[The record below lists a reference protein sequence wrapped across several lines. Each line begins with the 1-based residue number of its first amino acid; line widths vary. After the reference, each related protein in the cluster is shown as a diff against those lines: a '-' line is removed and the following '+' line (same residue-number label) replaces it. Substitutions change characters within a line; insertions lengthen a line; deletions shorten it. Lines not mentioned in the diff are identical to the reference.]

1 MQRGNLIRLLA
12 FFTAGTMFMTSFA
25 GAKQP
30 EITKALTFSGAY
42 LAGRAAA
49 GDNHMDLAVAYFRQ
63 ASAFKIPDKTMSN
76 DLQHDIL
83 IMSLVDGN
91 FKEAVEQAN
100 SIKDEPS
107 RDHFY
112 HLTLATDDFTKN
124 KYENVKKHLK
134 FKNPSELE
142 NITSGLLNAW
152 AVFGSGDRNKAINS
166 LKKLRGPVS
175 YDIFVNYHMA
185 LMSDIAGKKQDAER
199 YYSKALAN
207 RRAGIASPDTYERV
221 INAYASFQS
230 RNNNKE
236 GALKTIQIGEQNFS
250 GRNVFKNM
258 RIQLEKNL
266 PLDMLVKT
274 PQDGAGEAL
283 YNIGTSVKGELS
295 ENFTLLYLQ
304 LALALRPQN
313 DATLYQIASILS
325 QTSSKD
331 KAIDFYKKIA
341 PNSFYSDDA
350 KTGLAFNL
358 ADLNDTDGAIKLL
371 SELEQ
376 KYPDDQ
382 AISLALAG
390 TYLTK
395 TKDYGKAVEVMDRAI
410 AHITD
415 TKKREWFLYN
425 IRGMAEERS
434 NLWDKAE
441 ADFRKALE
449 LSPDQPDVL
458 NYLGYSLIVR
468 NEKLDEALKMVKRA
482 VALSPQNG
490 EIVDSLGWAYFKLG
504 RYDDAVITLE
514 QAIKLKPGEA
524 TINDHLGDAYWKV
537 GRKLEATYQWKHALA
552 YNPEPEDI
560 AKIEEKLKVGLK
572 DQTTSQ

>member
-12 FFTAGTMFMTSFA
+12 FFTVGTIFMTSFA

-258 RIQLEKNL
+258 RIQIEKNL

-295 ENFTLLYLQ
+295 ENFSLLYLQ

-350 KTGLAFNL
+350 KTNLAFNL
-358 ADLNDTDGAIKLL
+358 ADLNDTEGAIKLL

-390 TYLTK
+390 IYLAK

>member
-63 ASAFKIPDKTMSN
+63 ASAFKIPDKAMSN

-83 IMSLVDGN
+83 IMLLVDGN

-100 SIKDEPS
+100 NIKDESS

-112 HLTLATDDFTKN
+112 HLTLATDDFIKN

-207 RRAGIASPDTYERV
+207 RQAGIASPDTYERI

-250 GRNVFKNM
+250 GRNIFKNM
-258 RIQLEKNL
+258 RIQIEKNL

-295 ENFTLLYLQ
+295 ENFSLLYLQ
-304 LALALRPQN
+304 LVLALRPQN

-350 KTGLAFNL
+350 KTNLAFNL
-358 ADLNDTDGAIKLL
+358 ADLNDTEGAIKLL
-371 SELEQ
+371 GELEQ

-390 TYLTK
+390 IYLAK
-395 TKDYGKAVEVMDRAI
+395 TKDYGKAVEVMDHAI
-410 AHITD
+410 AHIPD
-415 TKKREWFLYN
+415 TKKRDWFLYN

-572 DQTTSQ
+572 DQNTSQ

>member
-83 IMSLVDGN
+83 IMLLVDGN
-91 FKEAVEQAN
+91 FKDAVEQAN

-112 HLTLATDDFTKN
+112 HLTLATDDFTKK

-152 AVFGSGDRNKAINS
+152 AVFGSGDRNKAING

-207 RRAGIASPDTYERV
+207 RQAGIAAPDTYERI

-236 GALKTIQIGEQNFS
+236 GALKTIQIGERNFS
-250 GRNVFKNM
+250 GRNAFKNM

-313 DATLYQIASILS
+313 DATLYQIASVFS

-350 KTGLAFNL
+350 KTNLAFNL
-358 ADLNDTDGAIKLL
+358 ADLNDTEGAIKLL

-390 TYLTK
+390 IYLAK

-410 AHITD
+410 AHIPD
-415 TKKREWFLYN
+415 TKKRDWFLYN

-458 NYLGYSLIVR
+458 NYLGYSLIIR

-514 QAIKLKPGEA
+514 QAIKLKSGEA
-524 TINDHLGDAYWKV
+524 TINDHLGDAYWKI

-572 DQTTSQ
+572 DQNTSQ

>member
-63 ASAFKIPDKTMSN
+63 ASAFNIPDKTMSN

-107 RDHFY
+107 QDHFY

-207 RRAGIASPDTYERV
+207 QRAGIASPDTYERV
-221 INAYASFQS
+221 INAYASFQL
-230 RNNNKE
+230 RNNNKD

-358 ADLNDTDGAIKLL
+358 ADLNDTEGAIKLL

-390 TYLTK
+390 TYLAK

-410 AHITD
+410 AHMPD
-415 TKKREWFLYN
+415 TKRRDWFLYN

-552 YNPEPEDI
+552 YNPELEDI

-572 DQTTSQ
+572 D

>member
-63 ASAFKIPDKTMSN
+63 ASAFNIPDKTMSN

-358 ADLNDTDGAIKLL
+358 VDLNDTEGAIKLL
-371 SELEQ
+371 TELEQ

-415 TKKREWFLYN
+415 VKKRDWFLYN